1 MKRAQAIGARSGRG
15 KRPQEEPGGVHLD
28 CGNVIFMKRFALLS
42 CAALSL
48 GACQTAVGKGTT
60 DTYQMTRVGMR
71 EAVTAPLSDF
81 NLVRKKVPAVLE
93 AAAEDPYK
101 LPGDAECPALESEI
115 RRLDLALGPDAD
127 MPRGADRPTIR
138 RRASHAASD
147 AALDAVR
154 DLTTGW
160 IPFRSTVRRLTGA
173 SHNQDQMEDATQAGV
188 IRRAY
193 LKGLGL
199 QKGCAYP
206 ASPMPAPTKEVI
218 IAQEKP
224 SRAAA
229 VSLETT
235 QVATPDQLPPP
246 VMPTAAPSPPPAPLV
261 INPDAPVQR
270 IPPYDPPRPSRRSPS
285 G

>member
-1 MKRAQAIGARSGRG
+1 MKRI
-15 KRPQEEPGGVHLD
+15 
-28 CGNVIFMKRFALLS
+28 ALLS
-42 CAALSL
+42 FAALSL
-48 GACQTAVGKGTT
+48 GACSTAIGKGTS
-60 DTYQMTRVGMR
+60 DTYKMTRLGMR

-81 NLVRKKVPAVLE
+81 NLLRKKVPAVLE

-101 LPGDAECPALESEI
+101 LPGDAECPALEDEI

-127 MPRGADRPTIR
+127 MPRGADRPTIG

-173 SHNQDQMEDATQAGV
+173 SHNQDQAEDATQAGV

-206 ASPMPAPTKEVI
+206 ASPLPAPTKEVL

-224 SRAAA
+224 STVVAEAEPA
-229 VSLETT
+229 
-235 QVATPDQLPPP
+235 QVATPEQLPAPL
-246 VMPTAAPSPPPAPLV
+246 MPTAEPAPPPLV
-261 INPDAPVQR
+261 LQPGAPVQQ
-270 IPPYDPPRPSRRSPS
+270 IPPYDPPRRP
-285 G
+285 GV

>member
-1 MKRAQAIGARSGRG
+1 
-15 KRPQEEPGGVHLD
+15 
-28 CGNVIFMKRFALLS
+28 MKRFALLG
-42 CAALSL
+42 CAAMTL
-48 GACQTAVGKGTT
+48 GACSTAVGKGTG
-60 DTYQMTRVGMR
+60 DTYRMTRVGMK
-71 EAVTAPLSDF
+71 EAVTAPLTDF
-81 NLVRKKVPAVLE
+81 NLMRQKVPAVLT

-101 LPGDAECPALESEI
+101 LPGDAECPALEDEI

-127 MPRGADRPTIR
+127 MPRGADKPTLR

-173 SHNQDQMEDATQAGV
+173 SHNQDQAEDATQAGV

-206 ASPMPAPTKEVI
+206 ASPMPGAKTE
-218 IAQEKP
+218 IAGKAKGTVMATAEP
-224 SRAAA
+224 A
-229 VSLETT
+229 
-235 QVATPDQLPPP
+235 QVATPEPQPAPPALPAVEQPP
-246 VMPTAAPSPPPAPLV
+246 VPPLRLEPAKT
-261 INPDAPVQR
+261 VQQ
-270 IPPYDPPRPSRRSPS
+270 IPPYDPPRAP
-285 G
+285 GG

>member
-1 MKRAQAIGARSGRG
+1 MKRI
-15 KRPQEEPGGVHLD
+15 
-28 CGNVIFMKRFALLS
+28 ALFS
-42 CAALSL
+42 CAALTL
-48 GACQTAVGKGTT
+48 GACSTAVGKGTG
-60 DTYQMTRVGMR
+60 DTYRMTRVGMR

-81 NLVRKKVPAVLE
+81 NLMRKKVPPVLA

-101 LPGDAECPALESEI
+101 LPGDAECPALEDEI

-127 MPRGADRPTIR
+127 MPRGADKPTMR

-160 IPFRSTVRRLTGA
+160 IPFRGTVRRLTGA
-173 SHNQDQMEDATQAGV
+173 SYNQDQAEDATQAGV

-206 ASPMPAPTKEVI
+206 ASPMPAPTKEIV
-218 IAQEKP
+218 EKKP
-224 SRAAA
+224 STVIASAEPTR
-229 VSLETT
+229 V
-235 QVATPDQLPPP
+235 VAPEELPPP
-246 VMPTAAPSPPPAPLV
+246 IMPTAEPAPVAPLV
-261 INPDAPVQR
+261 LEPARTVQR
-270 IPPYDPPRPSRRSPS
+270 IPPYDPPRAP
-285 G
+285 GG